1 MSETDQAFTTLT
13 STELNERVEFLMKKV
28 EGLERIS
35 AIYAENMPKMARDM
49 NDLKEKVDKI
59 YKKVIER

>member
-1 MSETDQAFTTLT
+1 MKELT
-13 STELNERVEFLMKKV
+13 SLSNGELRERVDFMMKKV

-35 AIYAENMPKMARDM
+35 AIYAENIPKLARDM

-59 YKKVIER
+59 YRKVIER